1 MQIGQLTREVM
12 LLPVAERVGLAQA
25 LWQSIDRELAEKS
38 ADSEAAT
45 IKVAAER
52 DAELA
57 SGKSAKRSHEQVMQ
71 AARRAL

>member
-1 MQIGQLTREVM
+1 MQIEQLTHEAM

-25 LWQSIDRELAEKS
+25 LWQSIDRELAEKNP
-38 ADSEAAT
+38 DSEAAM
-45 IKVAAER
+45 IKMAAER

-57 SGKSAKRSHEQVMQ
+57 SGKGSKRTHDQVMQ

>member
-1 MQIGQLTREVM
+1 MQIKQLTHEAM

-25 LWQSIDRELAEKS
+25 LWQSIDRELAEKNS
-38 ADSEAAT
+38 DGEAAT
-45 IKVAAER
+45 IKLAAER

-57 SGKSAKRSHEQVMQ
+57 SGKATKRSHEQVMQ

>member
-1 MQIGQLTREVM
+1 MQIEQLTREVM

-25 LWQSIDRELAEKS
+25 LWQSIDCELAEKYP
-38 ADSEAAT
+38 DNETAT
-45 IKVAAER
+45 IKLAEER